1 MKATIQTQ
9 GKEFEVD
16 FSKALDISIPL
27 VFNGKQP
34 NTYGVDK
41 AISTPYR
48 DKNFIGDTREGGPC
62 NFETYTFTPHCNG
75 THTECVGHIT
85 KKRIDILSSLK
96 DLMVPATLITIQP
109 ENTSEDYVPELNEK
123 DLVISKAILEKKLK
137 NISPAFLQGLIIRTL
152 PNNSS
157 KRSRDYTKEDSPFFS
172 IQAMEYIVDLGINH
186 LLVDTPSVD
195 KLFDDGFLS
204 AHNIFWQIQ
213 NQEPNPKTTNKTI
226 TEMIFVDD
234 SILDGSY
241 LVNLQIAPFS
251 SDASPSRPLL
261 FEIKNV

>member
-9 GKEFEVD
+9 CKEFEVD